1 MSKLD
6 ELIRELCPD
15 GVDYVSV
22 NEICDTITDY
32 TAAGSF
38 ADVAKNVKYNSS
50 IDFAQLIRTTDLKS
64 NFNGNS
70 FIYVNEHAFEYLW
83 RVNIDRES
91 IVLPN
96 VGNCGEVY
104 YVTPKRLPHSNNV
117 LGPNAILVRSS
128 KVNNRFLYHVFL
140 ST

>member
-64 NFNGNS
+64 NF
-70 FIYVNEHAFEYLW
+70 
-83 RVNIDRES
+83 
-91 IVLPN
+91 
-96 VGNCGEVY
+96 
-104 YVTPKRLPHSNNV
+104 K
-117 LGPNAILVRSS
+117 
-128 KVNNRFLYHVFL
+128 
-140 ST
+140 